1 MAFKYLNRCSVKL
14 RNPDLIKEA
23 FFSYCE
29 HLKSGYPKE
38 AWVFK
43 KEGKPLCSYQTIEK
57 YIEEM
62 PDDFKTIHMVE
73 AEAERYK
80 LWFTNVSESA
90 LGTNK
95 DANTASLQ
103 MIMRNMFG
111 WDKRSSVDEN
121 QSPNCDEIK
130 DLKPSSDLVNDT

>member
-1 MAFKYLNRCSVKL
+1 
-14 RNPDLIKEA
+14 
-23 FFSYCE
+23 
-29 HLKSGYPKE
+29 
-38 AWVFK
+38 
-43 KEGKPLCSYQTIEK
+43 
-57 YIEEM
+57 
-62 PDDFKTIHMVE
+62 MVE